1 MLSQPIQTKPSFKP
15 QGSVTVAVAFSRLR
29 AALRLLQIG
38 DILLTLRHAA
48 SQQSDIV
55 DYVGFCLRHQA
66 YQRLFAL
73 FFEKR

>member
-1 MLSQPIQTKPSFKP
+1 M
-15 QGSVTVAVAFSRLR
+15 
-29 AALRLLQIG
+29 G
-38 DILLTLRHAA
+38 DSLLTLRHTA